1 MKNQFSS
8 FLNQEIHIYN
18 NLNSKIRIH
27 WIYIRFFYFNDL
39 FNRKF
44 TENKSIQFLTSFRYW
59 NQILKSLKGLSRRKE
74 TFLVASSK
82 EAQEVVHYF
91 QKSHDILP
99 EKSLHLSIL
108 TYNQTS
114 PGLVYVDVIKILARL
129 ISSILSKFQKNTKD
143 SIIYGWFWESRIM
156 VFCFRWLFRIIRPT
170 QLYVIN
176 WYTFY
181 PAVVAAKQ
189 LNIQVHEIQHGVIHK
204 EHPGYNVNPQIPI
217 RYYPDQFHLWDKKFC
232 SQIQFQGDKNFQ
244 IIGFPLAKT
253 EDIPGSSSKSLLIIS
268 QASISDE
275 IQAHLQKIKPF
286 LESYT
291 EVIFRIHPKEM
302 GGKHIQLPENCVISY
317 PEDELFDEVLAR
329 VSDVLGVFSTGLL
342 KAEQLQKKVF
352 LMDLPEKR
360 KIEELLTGD
369 YKII

>member
-1 MKNQFSS
+1 MKNHLSA
-8 FLNQEIHIYN
+8 FLEQEVLLYN
-18 NLNSKIRIH
+18 KLHSKIRIH
-27 WIYIRFFYFNDL
+27 WVYIRFFYFNSL
-39 FNRKF
+39 YNQKF
-44 TENKSIQFLTSFRYW
+44 TEQKSARFLTSFKYW
-59 NQILKSLKGLSRRKE
+59 VQVLSSLTAFKRKRE
-74 TFLVASSK
+74 TFLVASTK
-82 EAQEVVHYF
+82 EVNEIVQYF
-91 QKSHDILP
+91 QNQKGIP
-99 EKSLHLSIL
+99 PKNSLYLSVL
-108 TYNQTS
+108 TYNTS
-114 PGLVYVDVIKILARL
+114 VHGWVYLDVIKIFAR
-129 ISSILSKFQKNTKD
+129 SSAQLLSKLFYSSKHQT
-143 SIIYGWFWESRIM
+143 IYQLYWESRLM
-156 VFCFRWLFRIIRPT
+156 TMLFRWLFRIIRPT

-204 EHPGYNVNPQIPI
+204 EHPGYNVHPQIPI

-268 QASISDE
+268 QASISEE

-286 LESYT
+286 LESYA

-302 GGKHIQLPENCVISY
+302 GGKQLQLPENCVISY
-317 PEDELFDEVLAR
+317 PEDELFDEVLIR

-360 KIEELLTGD
+360 KIEELLTAD